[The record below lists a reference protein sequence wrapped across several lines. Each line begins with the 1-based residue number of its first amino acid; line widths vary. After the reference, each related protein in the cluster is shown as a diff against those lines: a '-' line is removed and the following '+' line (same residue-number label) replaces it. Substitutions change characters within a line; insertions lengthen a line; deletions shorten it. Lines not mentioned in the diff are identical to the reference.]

1 MRRIATTGQVWVA
14 PAGVTWRRA
23 GLRHDCDTTAGL
35 LRRADGSI
43 GVMTDK
49 YHRTRVLTA
58 LVLLAC
64 LATGCSLTRG
74 SAGDATGPADS
85 VMSPVLLLGDSVA
98 AGQALPM
105 TQAFAASGVRFRSI
119 ASEGGG
125 NVVGPFA
132 DENWKKL
139 PEQIAAADP
148 AVVIY
153 QITTFDWGS
162 EQEQRAGYERL
173 STTVTDV
180 GAELVFVT
188 MPPID
193 ADDFYRPYLSDLER
207 APDVARAVAERSG
220 GRTHL
225 LDASEVWGDAYQ
237 QTRDGR
243 PDRSADGIHTCPQ
256 GAARFTSWLLS
267 ELAQLH
273 PGFVPAPAQDWANTG
288 WASDDR
294 FIGC

>member
-1 MRRIATTGQVWVA
+1 
-14 PAGVTWRRA
+14 
-23 GLRHDCDTTAGL
+23 
-35 LRRADGSI
+35 
-43 GVMTDK
+43 MTDK
-49 YHRTRVLTA
+49 YYRTRVLTA
-58 LVLLAC
+58 LVLFAC
-64 LATGCSLTRG
+64 LLTGCSLTRG
-74 SAGDATGPADS
+74 SADEATTPSTGTSDS
-85 VMSPVLLLGDSVA
+85 AMSPVLLLGDSVA

-119 ASEGGG
+119 ASDGGG

-132 DENWKKL
+132 DENWKEL
-139 PEQIAAADP
+139 PEQIAAAEP

-162 EQEQRAGYERL
+162 EQEQRTGYERL

-193 ADDFYRPYLSDLER
+193 PGDFYRPHMSDLER
-207 APDVARAVAERSG
+207 APDVARVVAERSG
-220 GRTHL
+220 GRAHL
-225 LDASEVWGDAYQ
+225 LDASEVWGDAYR

-243 PDRSADGIHTCPQ
+243 PDRSTDGIHTCPQ

-273 PGFVPAPAQDWANTG
+273 PGFVPAHAQDWANTG
-288 WASDDR
+288 WASDER